1 MGRTLPDGGRLFH
14 LQVVTAMKKTR
25 TFHRK
30 IARALFAVACWLLV
44 AADLDATEWV
54 VLDSVYTAASA
65 RQEPDPDAL
74 YANRESAESARA
86 AIAAWQRRL
95 TANAGDVESGWKLAR
110 AYYWLGTNGPDS
122 REDKKLLLRSGMDAA
137 RKVIATASRKPEGH
151 FWLAANMGALAES
164 YGLVEGI
171 RYRGA
176 IREALEMVLAT
187 DAAYLHGSAD
197 RALGRWYYK
206 VPRLFGGN
214 KRKSAEHLEKA
225 LAYNP
230 NSIITR
236 LFLAETLLDLDRDE
250 DARRHLAVAINAPL
264 DPEWAPEDRRFREQA
279 RVLLES
285 LR

>member
-1 MGRTLPDGGRLFH
+1 MLYMGPPLKMT
-14 LQVVTAMKKTR
+14 TMKQAR
-25 TFHRK
+25 TFQRDL
-30 IARALFAVACWLLV
+30 ARVAFAAACCLL
-44 AADLDATEWV
+44 AAAGPGATELV
-54 VLDSVYTAASA
+54 VLERAFAASSA
-65 RQEPDPDAL
+65 RQDPDPDAL
-74 YANRESAESARA
+74 YTNRESTESARG
-86 AIAAWQRRL
+86 AIAAWQARL
-95 TANAGDVESGWKLAR
+95 AANAGDVESGWKLAR

-122 REDKKLLLRSGMDAA
+122 RDDKKVLLRSGMDAA
-137 RKVIATASRKPEGH
+137 RKVIATAPRQPEGH

-187 DAAYLHGSAD
+187 DPAYLQGSAD

-236 LFLAETLLDLDRDE
+236 LFLAETLIDLDRTE
-250 DARRHLAVAINAPL
+250 DARQHLTVAMNAPL
-264 DPEWAPEDRRFREQA
+264 DPAWAPEDRRFREQA

>member
-1 MGRTLPDGGRLFH
+1 MPDARRIA
-14 LQVVTAMKKTR
+14 VSE
-25 TFHRK
+25 
-30 IARALFAVACWLLV
+30 ARAGQR
-44 AADLDATEWV
+44 E
-54 VLDSVYTAASA
+54 
-65 RQEPDPDAL
+65 DPDVL
-74 YANRESAESARA
+74 YANRESAESVRA
-86 AIAAWQRRL
+86 AIAAWRARL
-95 TANAGDVESGWKLAR
+95 AADAGDVESGWKLAR
-110 AYYWLGTNGPDS
+110 AFYWLGTNGPDS
-122 REDKKLLLRSGMDAA
+122 RDERKLLLRTGMDAA
-137 RKVIATASRKPEGH
+137 RKVIATAPRRPEGH

-176 IREALEMVLAT
+176 IREALEKVLET
-187 DAAYLHGSAD
+187 DAGYLEGSAD

-214 KRKSAEHLEKA
+214 RRKSAEHLEKA

-236 LFLAETLLDLDRDE
+236 LFLAETLMDLDRTD
-250 DARRHLAVAINAPL
+250 DARQHLAVALNAPL

-279 RVLLES
+279 RALLES